1 MDKELE
7 KAFSAWKER
16 YKEEFKK
23 ERKPEAEFLS
33 EAGIPIKRV
42 YTPLD
47 LEEKNFNYI
56 NDLGLPGDF
65 PYTRGRTPIEF
76 RGEPWAQ
83 SLYSG
88 YGSPAESNALWKEAF
103 KTGVET
109 IYIAY
114 DLPTQLGLDPGQP
127 MTHGEVGRIGVSMTT
142 QRDWEVAFDGIDM
155 NRVRISHVPNAV
167 AAFQMA
173 NLICLAEKKGANL
186 NRLQGHCH
194 NDILKEYTVR
204 GNYIFPP
211 DPSMRLTID
220 VVSYCRKVLPQY
232 LTLSVTGLHFSEAQS
247 TTIHEAAFMLADLF
261 CYLEEALKR
270 GLDIDDIAPCVELST
285 QIDHYTF
292 FEEIAKHRAIRRL
305 YARVMKER
313 FNAKKPESLKARIGA
328 SQGGNSLQKKQ
339 YLNNIGRTAVAAVAA
354 TLAGV
359 ERLSIRP
366 YDEQYGIPTKEAMM
380 TATRLKYV
388 VTKETDLL
396 DTVDPLGGSY
406 FIEWLTS
413 EFEERI
419 SREIAT
425 IEQQGGA
432 LKCVENGY
440 IKQMLIQDAYA
451 WQKDFESGKKIRVGN
466 NYATTE
472 EQEKPTRVYRTDPK
486 VEQERID
493 AVQDVKRWRNNEKVK
508 KCLDEIKRVAA
519 LPASEENNLMPY
531 IMEAVKCYATNG
543 EVAGVLKEVW
553 GEYSPASIF

>member
-33 EAGIPIKRV
+33 EAGIPFKRV

-173 NLICLAEKKGANL
+173 NLICLAEKK
-186 NRLQGHCH
+186 
-194 NDILKEYTVR
+194 V
-204 GNYIFPP
+204 
-211 DPSMRLTID
+211 
-220 VVSYCRKVLPQY
+220 
-232 LTLSVTGLHFSEAQS
+232 
-247 TTIHEAAFMLADLF
+247 
-261 CYLEEALKR
+261 
-270 GLDIDDIAPCVELST
+270 
-285 QIDHYTF
+285 QI
-292 FEEIAKHRAIRRL
+292 
-305 YARVMKER
+305 
-313 FNAKKPESLKARIGA
+313 
-328 SQGGNSLQKKQ
+328 
-339 YLNNIGRTAVAAVAA
+339 
-354 TLAGV
+354 
-359 ERLSIRP
+359 
-366 YDEQYGIPTKEAMM
+366 
-380 TATRLKYV
+380 
-388 VTKETDLL
+388 
-396 DTVDPLGGSY
+396 
-406 FIEWLTS
+406 
-413 EFEERI
+413 
-419 SREIAT
+419 
-425 IEQQGGA
+425 
-432 LKCVENGY
+432 
-440 IKQMLIQDAYA
+440 
-451 WQKDFESGKKIRVGN
+451 
-466 NYATTE
+466 
-472 EQEKPTRVYRTDPK
+472 
-486 VEQERID
+486 
-493 AVQDVKRWRNNEKVK
+493 
-508 KCLDEIKRVAA
+508 
-519 LPASEENNLMPY
+519 
-531 IMEAVKCYATNG
+531 
-543 EVAGVLKEVW
+543 
-553 GEYSPASIF
+553 